1 MFAATFLSNCPRKWS
16 QLLRYCPFTRG
27 PTHPTLFGLFVQ
39 GREGIRT
46 KKGFERKKVKE
57 QKQKQLNR
65 VVIVSK
71 DADQL
76 QGCSQEVGRN
86 NWKEV
91 L

>member
-1 MFAATFLSNCPRKWS
+1 MVATSPLLSLHTRS
-16 QLLRYCPFTRG
+16 YLLAQLYLAC
-27 PTHPTLFGLFVQ
+27 LSKEN
-39 GREGIRT
+39 REYGQ
-46 KKGFERKKVKE
+46 KKGFEKKIVKE
-57 QKQKQLNR
+57 QKQKLNR
-65 VVIVSK
+65 DVIVSK